1 MPRAVSPSACA
12 LRLALV
18 TSLALFARV
27 LDASRADQRSNE
39 TLDPLSGLRAHPE
52 LPRELR
58 LPLRAASAALA
69 DAGLAPRATDAIA
82 RYGGADRAVRDLA
95 LVLAAATA
103 ACGDGREQAAEARE
117 SAAVAAARAG
127 PLRALFSGL
136 THELEIRNRVTSPL
150 GALSGSRLL
159 VAEDLYDVSQDM
171 DGGGSGARFVVDA
184 LDEASASLAGAS
196 AAGGGS
202 SSCFVGAGGVVTRT
216 LRALGIL
223 AEDLR
228 SIVARLRER
237 SADELNK
244 CGLGALALDA
254 ERENDA
260 SETAAD
266 VETLTFFAARA
277 EACRRRGRVEA
288 ASPANASAENDATLE
303 ESREG
308 RLWRLRARVLAA
320 HLALGDALETEARA
334 AETARKNERASC
346 LGDAFPPR
354 DPNWDA
360 PKGASLLTSTGALA
374 FVVAA
379 MRDVTLTKSAC
390 ARALDA
396 PEGAFFASPALDAV
410 AQEAAEAGVFP
421 AAAAWLAAAPAGS
434 AGLEASVDEVQA
446 VARACAV
453 ASAGGDVANATR
465 IRERWIRVERGPT
478 DAALEFLRRLEAATL
493 GRRGG
498 HRGYSAVGKLV
509 NALEKLVRDLERGGC
524 LSLEPSRSGEEP
536 SKSRESGS
544 VSTASARTTSRA
556 AADSARRAD
565 DAAAV
570 ARERRDG
577 VEILERDPE
586 HRPSGGDRRR
596 APSITS
602 DLILGVL
609 FGVAAFALVAAAAGA
624 VAARRGAR
632 SAARKRRVSGSSPAD
647 DRSAVGADRLGSDRS
662 SLLGGGAAGSARRFY
677 RHLEAG
683 SAGDLPLVEDLDR
696 AASLPGA
703 RSPAAS
709 GSPRSESPRP
719 STPPSTPY
727 ASQFFAP
734 ASRRRSHSISVPPA
748 VRTPLPPRHERRHTA
763 RAEDVRR

>member
-346 LGDAFPPR
+346 LGDVFPPR

-421 AAAAWLAAAPAGS
+421 AAAAWLAAAPSGS

-446 VARACAV
+446 AARVCAV
-453 ASAGGDVANATR
+453 AFGERDDGANATAR
-465 IRERWIRVERGPT
+465 DERRGRSWIRVERGPT
-478 DAALEFLRRLEAATL
+478 DAALAFLRRLEAATL
-493 GRRGG
+493 GRRHGR
-498 HRGYSAVGKLV
+498 RGYSAVSRLV
-509 NALEKLVRDLERGGC
+509 RALETLVGDLERHEC
-524 LSLEPSRSGEEP
+524 LSSKPASKPTSETEKAIAGSGDG
-536 SKSRESGS
+536 GS
-544 VSTASARTTSRA
+544 VARAASARTTSPA
-556 AADSARRAD
+556 AADG
-565 DAAAV
+565 
-570 ARERRDG
+570 RDLD
-577 VEILERDPE
+577 VETLAEPE
-586 HRPSGGDRRR
+586 HPESGSGTSAFSQHSEPDR
-596 APSITS
+596 
-602 DLILGVL
+602 LIAGVL
-609 FGVAAFALVAAAAGA
+609 FGLAALALVAAAAGA
-624 VAARRGAR
+624 VAARRGAAR
-632 SAARKRRVSGSSPAD
+632 PAARKRRVSATTRAESDGSTA
-647 DRSAVGADRLGSDRS
+647 GADRLGSDRS

-696 AASLPGA
+696 VAPLPGA
-703 RSPAAS
+703 RWPAVS
-709 GSPRSESPRP
+709 GSPGASRP
-719 STPPSTPY
+719 STPPSTPH
-727 ASQFFAP
+727 ASSAFFAP
-734 ASRRRSHSISVPPA
+734 ASRRRSHSVSEPPVTMA
-748 VRTPLPPRHERRHTA
+748 RLPPRHAKRYIA
-763 RAEDVRR
+763 RADDA